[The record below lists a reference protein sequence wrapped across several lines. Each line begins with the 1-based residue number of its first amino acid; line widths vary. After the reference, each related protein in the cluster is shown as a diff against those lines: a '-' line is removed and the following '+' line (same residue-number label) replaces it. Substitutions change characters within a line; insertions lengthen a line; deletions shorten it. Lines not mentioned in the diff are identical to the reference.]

1 MKLIA
6 PDYYP
11 TFRCIADQC
20 RHSCCIGWEIDI
32 DPETRARYHR
42 VPGAFGARLNA
53 SIADGEVSSFRLG
66 EGERCPMLNA
76 NGLCDLITELGEGML
91 CQICADHPRF
101 RSYFGWAEAEHC
113 SASESDC
120 LQSPSVTSAR
130 PCAGGWSRTE
140 LGLGLCC
147 EEAARLV
154 LTQTAPMTLIT
165 LEDDGADEALPEDE
179 AELLALRGE
188 LIALMQDDSRPLTDR
203 LDALLAAVDFTL
215 PGQDWA
221 EVYRGLER
229 LDPKWDACLDGM
241 APIGAEAPAE
251 LQGALANFAAYLLY
265 RHLPGALE
273 DDDIPGRVAFCVLS
287 TRVLAALC
295 AGKPGCTMADCI
307 EFARMYSAEIEY
319 DEDNV
324 AALLDALWEE

>member
-1 MKLIA
+1 MKIIV
-6 PDYYP
+6 PNYYP
-11 TFRCIADQC
+11 GFRCIANRC

-32 DPETRARYHR
+32 DPETREKYRY
-42 VPGAFGARLNA
+42 VSGEFGKRLNA
-53 SIADGEVSSFRLG
+53 AIVDGEVSHFRLG
-66 EGERCPMLNA
+66 EGERCPMLNV
-76 NGLCDLITELGEGML
+76 NGLCDLITELGEDML

-101 RSYFGWAEAEHC
+101 RSYF
-113 SASESDC
+113 SD
-120 LQSPSVTSAR
+120 
-130 PCAGGWSRTE
+130 RTE

-154 LTQTAPMTLIT
+154 LTQTEAMALIS
-165 LEDDGADEALPEDE
+165 LEDDGADEVLPEDE
-179 AELLALRGE
+179 AALRALRGE
-188 LIALMQDDSRPLTDR
+188 LIALVQDGARPLADR
-203 LDALLAAVDFTL
+203 LEALLAAVDFTL

-229 LDPKWDACLDGM
+229 LDPKWDACLDGI

>member
-1 MKLIA
+1 MRVIV
-6 PDYYP
+6 PDYYKE
-11 TFRCIADQC
+11 FSCIAGDC

-76 NGLCDLITELGEGML
+76 NGLCDLITELGEDML

-101 RSYFGWAEAEHC
+101 RSYF
-113 SASESDC
+113 SD
-120 LQSPSVTSAR
+120 
-130 PCAGGWSRTE
+130 RTE

-154 LTQTAPMTLIT
+154 LTQTAPMALIS
-165 LEDDGADEALPEDE
+165 LEDDGADETLPEDE
-179 AELLALRGE
+179 AALLALRGE
-188 LIALMQDDSRPLTDR
+188 LIALVQDGSQALTTR
-203 LDALLAAVDFTL
+203 LEALLAAVDFTL

-229 LDPKWDACLDGM
+229 LDPKWDACLDGI

-287 TRVLAALC
+287 TCVLAALC

>member
-76 NGLCDLITELGEGML
+76 NGLCDLITELGEDML
-91 CQICADHPRF
+91 CQSCADHPRF
-101 RSYFGWAEAEHC
+101 RSYF
-113 SASESDC
+113 SD
-120 LQSPSVTSAR
+120 
-130 PCAGGWSRTE
+130 RTE

-154 LTQTAPMTLIT
+154 LTQTAPMALIS
-165 LEDDGADEALPEDE
+165 LEDDGADETLPEDE
-179 AELLALRGE
+179 AARLALRGE
-188 LIALMQDDSRPLTDR
+188 LIALVQDGSQALTTR
-203 LDALLAAVDFTL
+203 LEALLAAVDFTL

-229 LDPKWDACLDGM
+229 LDPKWDACLDGI

-273 DDDIPGRVAFCVLS
+273 DDDIPGRM
-287 TRVLAALC
+287 ALC
-295 AGKPGCTMADCI
+295 AFATRCVRDAALAAGIPLA
-307 EFARMYSAEIEY
+307 EAARMFSAEVEY
-319 DEDNV
+319 SEENIG
-324 AALLDALWEE
+324 ALLDSMM